1 MFRCSSELTLKEVL
15 SDSIVRAVM
24 AADGVDPQEL
34 EAALEEVAR
43 TRNRRANVA
52 TRAPTRGSNAG
63 V

>member
-43 TRNRRANVA
+43 TRNRPARERCHEGARA
-52 TRAPTRGSNAG
+52 G
-63 V
+63 

>member
-34 EAALEEVAR
+34 EASLKEVAR
-43 TRNRRANVA
+43 TRGRPARERCREGAH
-52 TRAPTRGSNAG
+52 AG